1 MNINDM
7 MKVAL
12 TNLNEVLE
20 DENSL
25 NCVNR
30 LKLKKAESLIKL
42 VSSGIVASLS
52 DIYWDNDQFHAIADS
67 FLTNG
72 NNEHYGFYFIAD
84 EAERI
89 ITIGRADP
97 MLLCYVLDDVKDR
110 YKELRGNDKSNNHD

>member
-7 MKVAL
+7 LNVAL
-12 TNLNEVLE
+12 TNLNEVLA

-42 VSSGIVASLS
+42 ANSDVVTNLS
-52 DIYWDNDQFHAIADS
+52 DLYWNSKQFSAIANS
-67 FLTNG
+67 FMSNG
-72 NNEHYGFYFIAD
+72 NNDNYCFYFLAD
-84 EAERI
+84 ESERI